1 MSSEG
6 WVTKRFVVLDQAME
20 KKKLKETNSEI
31 AESARVTVGPER
43 ALCRGN
49 KGLQMLIQVHH
60 LCI

>member
-1 MSSEG
+1 M
-6 WVTKRFVVLDQAME
+6 TKRFVVLDQAME